1 MQVLHLWGK
10 FCINTMTW
18 GIVDRSGVLIEL
30 GTKSAHHL
38 ILAFLKLRVK
48 SNSPLLDLV
57 QGCLDVLQLRCLQ
70 AKECLLLFLFS
81 VLLCFLYQFIKCM
94 LIRFDNLVMLV
105 KHLDFRVLLIEEGE
119 GLSILFFKVLS
130 NFVSH

>member
-30 GTKSAHHL
+30 GTKRAHHL

-57 QGCLDVLQLRCLQ
+57 QSCLDVLQLRCLQ

-81 VLLCFLYQFIKCM
+81 VLLCLLYQFIKGM